1 MSEFETNDV
10 ELDDA
15 IKDTTTADADATTDS
30 GVDDSQEQSSLT
42 GRMAHLAATLP
53 VIGANDASTEESATG
68 SAAEPV
74 APSITLDG
82 EKPRRQLLPTF
93 LLILLVLA
101 GAAYVAGVV
110 ASMRYFLPNTTING
124 KDVSLKSIDEVA
136 RENADSAQE
145 FSFTVTGDGVDVQV
159 KASDIKA
166 SYDGGSFART
176 AIKQQNPW
184 AWPMEALDTNE
195 LTVESRLKY
204 DAARLDDIVGS
215 AIDAANKKAEKPKDA
230 KVSFNKKTGRYVVT
244 PEKLGSTID
253 RTYAIKQVRTAMQ
266 EEQASVTLGEDALVH
281 PEVTSDDKTLNAA
294 VDEVNGCL
302 SATQDIVMRD
312 ETVATVDEDQLREW
326 VKLGK
331 DLKISF
337 DDKACTEWA
346 QGPLSEK
353 LDTCGG
359 THSYTRPDG
368 KKVTVSGGTYGWII
382 DGADVAS
389 QVAENV
395 RAGKASTVQVSF
407 KQEAATWNPGGQEW
421 GDKYIDID
429 LSEQHMRYYDGK
441 KIIIECDCV
450 TGGLDN
456 RGVMHA
462 TPTGV
467 YFINSNMRSGNIK
480 LTGEIDPQTKKPIY
494 ISYVDYWM
502 PFIGDSHALHDA
514 DWRSSFG
521 GEIYKTSGSHGCVN
535 LPVDVA
541 KKLYGMVSVGT
552 VVVVHD

>member
-15 IKDTTTADADATTDS
+15 IKDTTTTDADATTGS
-30 GVDDSQEQSSLT
+30 GVDDSQEQPSLT

-53 VIGANDASTEESATG
+53 VIGADETPAVESAASPAEDPAG
-68 SAAEPV
+68 SAVIADE
-74 APSITLDG
+74 G
-82 EKPRRQLLPTF
+82 KPRRHLLPTF
-93 LLILLVLA
+93 LLVLLVLV

-110 ASMRYFLPNTTING
+110 ASMRYFLPHTTLNG
-124 KDVSLKSIDEVA
+124 RDVSLKSIDEVA

-145 FSFTVTGDGVDVQV
+145 FSFSVTGDGIDVQV
-159 KASDIKA
+159 KAADIKA
-166 SYDGGSFART
+166 SYDGGSFARA
-176 AIKQQNPW
+176 AIKQQHPW
-184 AWPMEALDTNE
+184 AWPMEALNPSE

-230 KVSFNKKTGRYVVT
+230 KISFNKKTGRYVVT

-253 RTYAIKQVRTAMQ
+253 RSYAIKQVRTAMQ
-266 EEQASVTLGEDALVH
+266 EEQANVTLGEDALVH
-281 PEVTSDDKTLNAA
+281 PTVTSDDKTLNAA
-294 VDEVNGCL
+294 VDEVNACL
-302 SATQDIVMRD
+302 GATQDLIMRD
-312 ETVATVDEDQLREW
+312 ETVATVDEAQLREW
-326 VKLGK
+326 VKLGD
-331 DLKISF
+331 DLKVTF
-337 DDKACTEWA
+337 DDKACTAWA

-359 THSYTRPDG
+359 TRSYTRPDG

-395 RAGKASTVQVSF
+395 RAGKASTVQVGF

-450 TGGLDN
+450 TGGLDD

-480 LTGEIDPQTKKPIY
+480 LTGEIDPKTKKPIY